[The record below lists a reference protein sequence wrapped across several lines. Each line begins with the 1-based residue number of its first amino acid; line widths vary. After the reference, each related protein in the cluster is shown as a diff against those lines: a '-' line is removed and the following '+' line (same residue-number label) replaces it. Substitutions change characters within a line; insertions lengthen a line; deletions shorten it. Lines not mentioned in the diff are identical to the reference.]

1 MQKMVKPIRLVVLA
15 VVFVLLLG
23 VYFVALYKLQIIG
36 GREYYAVGETETKED
51 ITIAAARGNILDR
64 YGRLLVSNSLC
75 NNLSINVTE
84 LFSQDDPN
92 AVILGLCSAVER
104 FGDTYTDTLPIT
116 KAPPFEFTEMDTLQ
130 KSMLDAWLKANDMPL
145 DSSAVE
151 ILAAMRTRYSVGSE
165 YNAEDARRIVGV
177 RYEINDRFNIN
188 TTPYVFAEDVSMPL
202 LTYLME
208 QDIPGFELSSSYVR
222 EYKTQYAAHLLGY
235 TGKLT
240 AEEWATYA
248 GKDYSLDA
256 YVGKDGVEYAFEG
269 YLHGVDGEAEVY
281 SNLDGVTLR
290 TKYTK
295 EPQPGGHV
303 YLTLDIGLQEVCEEA
318 LAAHIESINEE
329 RARIIADAER
339 YGTESTEMISG
350 GALCVVKVDTGEPLA
365 LVSYPTYDAATML
378 DNYETLV
385 ADENAPLYNRA
396 LMGVYAPGSTF
407 KPCTATAL
415 LAEGI
420 ISPTRTLKTE
430 GQFTKYIDDGYA
442 PECWIYST
450 YKYTH
455 GEINVVQA
463 ITYSCNYFFYYF
475 GDELGIDKMAY
486 YAKLYGLGEHTGIEL
501 PEVTGQM
508 STQSFKEQYTGISWF
523 QGDTLQS
530 AIGQS
535 FTEFT
540 PLQMAEYC
548 AAIANGGTRHSA
560 SILKEVRS
568 YDYSKTLFQRE
579 TEVLSK
585 LDIDPEIFG
594 YIQYGMYGVL
604 YDAASTLKEH
614 WLDSSIV
621 AAAKTGTAQ
630 RGEGLVNNAM
640 FILYAPYGD
649 NPEIAIAIAV
659 EKGGAGATLSP
670 VARKIVDYYFT
681 FQSSANTVENAYS
694 LLK

>member
-92 AVILGLCSAVER
+92 AVILELCSAVER
-104 FGDTYTDTLPIT
+104 FVDTYTDTLPIT

-256 YVGKDGVEYAFEG
+256 YVGKDGVEYAFEE

-303 YLTLDIGLQEVCEEA
+303 AGYRSAGGVRGGARRAHRVDQRRSRPHHCGSRNVRHREHRNDLRRRAVRREGRYRR
-318 LAAHIESINEE
+318 AA
-329 RARIIADAER
+329 RARELSDLRRRHDA
-339 YGTESTEMISG
+339 G
-350 GALCVVKVDTGEPLA
+350 
-365 LVSYPTYDAATML
+365 
-378 DNYETLV
+378 
-385 ADENAPLYNRA
+385 
-396 LMGVYAPGSTF
+396 
-407 KPCTATAL
+407 
-415 LAEGI
+415 
-420 ISPTRTLKTE
+420 
-430 GQFTKYIDDGYA
+430 
-442 PECWIYST
+442 
-450 YKYTH
+450 
-455 GEINVVQA
+455 
-463 ITYSCNYFFYYF
+463 
-475 GDELGIDKMAY
+475 
-486 YAKLYGLGEHTGIEL
+486 
-501 PEVTGQM
+501 
-508 STQSFKEQYTGISWF
+508 
-523 QGDTLQS
+523 
-530 AIGQS
+530 
-535 FTEFT
+535 
-540 PLQMAEYC
+540 
-548 AAIANGGTRHSA
+548 
-560 SILKEVRS
+560 
-568 YDYSKTLFQRE
+568 
-579 TEVLSK
+579 
-585 LDIDPEIFG
+585 
-594 YIQYGMYGVL
+594 
-604 YDAASTLKEH
+604 
-614 WLDSSIV
+614 
-621 AAAKTGTAQ
+621 
-630 RGEGLVNNAM
+630 
-640 FILYAPYGD
+640 
-649 NPEIAIAIAV
+649 
-659 EKGGAGATLSP
+659 
-670 VARKIVDYYFT
+670 
-681 FQSSANTVENAYS
+681 
-694 LLK
+694 

>member
-1 MQKMVKPIRLVVLA
+1 MQHMVKPSRLVFLA
-15 VVFVLLLG
+15 VMFSLLLG
-23 VYFVALYKLQIIG
+23 IYFVALYKLQIIG
-36 GREYYAVGETETKED
+36 GREYYSVGETETKEET
-51 ITIAAARGNILDR
+51 TIAAARGNILDR
-64 YGRLLVSNSLC
+64 YGRVLVSNSLC

-92 AVILGLCSAVER
+92 AIILELCKAVVE

-116 KAPPFEFTEMDTLQ
+116 MEPPFEFTEMDTLQ
-130 KSMLDAWLKANDMPL
+130 TSMLEAWLKANDMDK

-151 ILAAMRTRYSVGSE
+151 ILAAMRTRYEVGSE
-165 YNAEDARRIVGV
+165 YSAEDARIIVGV
-177 RYEINDRFNIN
+177 RYEINDRYNIN
-188 TTPYVFAEDVSMPL
+188 TTPYVFAEDISMPL

-208 QDIPGFELSSSYVR
+208 QDIPGFEVSSSYVR
-222 EYKTQYAAHLLGY
+222 EYKTDYAAHLLGY

-240 AEEWATYA
+240 AEEWDTYA
-248 GKDYSLDA
+248 DKDYSLDA
-256 YVGKDGVEYAFEG
+256 YVGKDGVEYAFEE

-290 TKYTK
+290 TQYTK
-295 EPQPGGHV
+295 EPQPGNHV

-318 LAAHIESINEE
+318 LASHIESINEE
-329 RARIIADAER
+329 RAQIIADAEK

-350 GALCVVKVDTGEPLA
+350 GAIVVVKVDTGEPLA
-365 LVSYPTYDAATML
+365 LASWPTYDASTML
-378 DNYETLV
+378 EKYEELL

-415 LAEGI
+415 LAEGLLT
-420 ISPTRTLKTE
+420 PLTTLHTE

-442 PECWIYST
+442 PECWIYSS
-450 YKYTH
+450 YDYTH
-455 GEINVVQA
+455 GDINIVQA
-463 ITYSCNYFFYYF
+463 ITYSCNYFFYYY
-475 GDELGIDKMAY
+475 GDLLGIDKMAY
-486 YAKLYGLGEHTGIEL
+486 YAKLYGLGESTGIEL

-535 FTEFT
+535 YTEFT

-548 AAIANGGTRHSA
+548 AAIANKGTRHSA

-568 YDYSKTLFQRE
+568 YDYSKTIFSRE
-579 TEVLSK
+579 TEVLSE
-585 LDIDPEIFG
+585 LDIDESIFDS
-594 YIQYGMYGVL
+594 IQYGMWGVI
-604 YDAASTLKEH
+604 YDSASTLTDQ
-614 WLDSSIV
+614 WLDSDIV
-621 AAAKTGTAQ
+621 VAAKTGTAQ

-640 FILYAPYGD
+640 FILFAPYD
-649 NPEIAIAIAV
+649 DEPEIAIAIAV

-681 FQSSANTVENAYS
+681 FQSNANTVEDAYT

>member
-92 AVILGLCSAVER
+92 AVILELCSAVER

-177 RYEINDRFNIN
+177 RYEINGRFNIN

-318 LAAHIESINEE
+318 LAAHIESINED
-329 RARIIADAER
+329 RARIIAEAEM